1 VSGWAHLTSCGSAP
15 VQAHSRSLKGATA
28 LLARDLGVRARLD
41 ADVYRNVARG
51 VAEADLRR
59 AVAADLGDWF
69 RFEVRPGSV
78 IGGSAVRLP
87 VTSLVGVTTW
97 VAFHV
102 DLVGT
107 DLRMTSHPDDVPPLA
122 RGVIPE
128 VTQRGYRAYPLVDHV
143 ADKIAATYDRYGV
156 ARLPSTRYRD
166 LVDLVAIVRAGS
178 VAALDQRTA
187 LQSEFERRG
196 LVLPDRFEPPDRR
209 AWERGYAAAARRSLH
224 KRLERSEKRASRLR
238 ESDRQSVVYAAG
250 AMLAIPRWSKRV
262 CMLIRRVS

>member
-1 VSGWAHLTSCGSAP
+1 VCLDGHISHLAE
-15 VQAHSRSLKGATA
+15 VRLYRHIHVASRARQH
-28 LLARDLGVRARLD
+28 LLARDLGMRARLD
-41 ADVYRNVARG
+41 VDVYRDVARG

-166 LVDLVAIVRAGS
+166 LVDLVAIVCAGS
-178 VAALDQRTA
+178 VAAQDQRTA
-187 LQSEFERRG
+187 LQSEFDRRG

-209 AWERGYAAAARRSLH
+209 AWERGYAAEARRSLLGEEH
-224 KRLERSEKRASRLR
+224 TLDQALHVVGRFIDPVLAGIARGRWDPRATVCTER
-238 ESDRQSVVYAAG
+238 
-250 AMLAIPRWSKRV
+250 
-262 CMLIRRVS
+262 